1 MSPFKPTKQY
11 TTIALY
17 AGAVCAITVAV
28 TLFLFRFSAIKE
40 ATAPFF
46 EALSPLLFG
55 CIFAYL
61 LRPLVRRF
69 EILFFKLFKKK
80 TPAKLTAISLSFLI
94 VFTAV
99 FLFVFFLLPSLAG
112 DTGNLG
118 AKLADIF
125 VRAEGWISNL
135 IRHYQI
141 PTDVFGNLAKTIA
154 AYYDTLVSFIVSFLQ
169 SLLSATYKIFIG
181 IILSATILFH
191 RDTISAA
198 FRRFSI
204 AFFSIKVCH
213 FFQRVIS
220 YADHTF
226 GKYLV
231 GKIVEAL
238 IIGTIYLIVLPL
250 IGMPYPYLVAV
261 IMVITNFIPV
271 VGAYIGGI
279 PCGILILTENPAM
292 VLWFIVI
299 CLGVEQI
306 DGNIVAPRVIGSI
319 LGLKPVWIMISVA
332 LFGGLFGI
340 VGMFLSAPIFSVLY
354 MLVRDFTNTRLKK
367 KQLSTCTSEYE
378 ELFASHAA
386 PKKRTL
392 RGKIKAFRAQKEQA
406 SLKNE
411 GGNKDETT

>member
-1 MSPFKPTKQY
+1 MLPFKPNKRY
-11 TTIALY
+11 TSIALY

-28 TLFLFRFSAIKE
+28 TLFLFRFTAIKE

-55 CIFAYL
+55 CVFAYL
-61 LRPLVRRF
+61 LRPLVRRL
-69 EILFFKLFKKK
+69 EILFYRLFKKK
-80 TPAKLTAISLSFLI
+80 TPTKLCAIALSFAI

-99 FLFVFFLLPSLAG
+99 FLFIFFLLPALAG

-118 AKLADIF
+118 MKLADIF
-125 VRAEGWISNL
+125 VKAEDWISKL
-135 IRHYQI
+135 IQDYRI
-141 PTDVFGNLAKTIA
+141 PTDALDNLAQTVA
-154 AYYDTLVSFIVSFLQ
+154 RYYSSLVSFVVTLLQ
-169 SLLSATYKIFIG
+169 GILSATYKIFIG
-181 IILSATILFH
+181 IILSAAILFH
-191 RDTISAA
+191 RDAISTA
-198 FRRFSI
+198 FRRFSV
-204 AFFSIKVCH
+204 AVFSNRVCH
-213 FFQRVIS
+213 FLQRVIS

-238 IIGTIYLIVLPL
+238 IIGTIYLIILPL

-319 LGLKPVWIMISVA
+319 LGLKPVWIMVSVA

-340 VGMFLSAPIFSVLY
+340 IGMFLSAPIFSVLY

-367 KQLSTCTSEYE
+367 KGRSIALSEYE
-378 ELFASHAA
+378 ELFASQAA
-386 PKKRTL
+386 PRRHTLHGKLQALRTKKE
-392 RGKIKAFRAQKEQA
+392 KSDQNPK
-406 SLKNE
+406 
-411 GGNKDETT
+411 